1 MECYTYQISQW
12 RSLQGFDGVLIDTT
26 VKTGD
31 PRLAPTWDMVWGIK
45 KGTWS
50 ERAYTDLY
58 HARLDHYW
66 FSDPLFFDTLCR
78 HPRVAFG
85 CYCPPG
91 QFCHR
96 HLLVSF
102 LCHHVNATYH
112 GELTK
117 TQPGPLRPDPRI
129 LPPCNDP

>member
-1 MECYTYQISQW
+1 MECYTYQLSQW

-31 PRLAPTWDMVWGIK
+31 PRLAPTWDMVWGVK

-50 ERAYTDLY
+50 ERAYTELY
-58 HARLDHYW
+58 YARLDHYW

-85 CYCPPG
+85 CYCPPRG
-91 QFCHR
+91 
-96 HLLVSF
+96 SF
-102 LCHHVNATYH
+102 VTDTYWCRFYVIT
-112 GELTK
+112 LMPST
-117 TQPGPLRPDPRI
+117 TA
-129 LPPCNDP
+129 N